1 MKFTYSWLKKYLDT
15 TASVNEVS
23 DTLTKIGIEV
33 EEIINPAD
41 ALKDFIIADVK
52 TVTNHPNSDH
62 LHILSVWTGKE
73 TLQVVCGAPNVYAGM
88 KSVLAQVGVLIP
100 KFNERIE
107 KGVIRGVESQG
118 MMCAEDELCIGD
130 DHTGI
135 IDLKTDLPAGTP
147 FTDYLKPDIIWEV
160 EVTPNRPDCYGV
172 EGIARD
178 LAATGIGMFNPAERK
193 EVVGSFDSPVTV
205 STQTNDC
212 PCFTL
217 RYIRGVKN
225 GESPDWLKKE
235 LSAVGLRPISVLVDI
250 TNYFNIGQCR
260 PLHVFDANKI
270 QGNLTVRGAKDGEKI
285 VCLDEKEYTLSD
297 GMVVVADEKAPQS
310 IAGVMGGSASGVD
323 ENTTNVLLE
332 SAYFEPISVAKTGRI
347 LNCDSDSRVRFERG
361 VDPLDTIAGNHR
373 ATQMILD
380 LCGGEA
386 SHIVVAGQEPQR
398 RQTITFDWGWPKK
411 MTGMD
416 IPKEESIRILKALGF
431 DVNGDEVVVPSWRWN
446 DVSMKA
452 DLVEEIARIYGYE
465 TLPES
470 PMRAD
475 GITTS
480 ILLPNQKR
488 EIAVR
493 RALANAGLNQA
504 ITWSFMDSKLAKLF
518 GSHNIRIQNPIA
530 SDLDELR
537 PSLVPNLLSAVG
549 RNNGRAMPNVR
560 LFEVGPQFF
569 GVNPNEQEIVACA
582 VRSGQT
588 NNRHW
593 ANPPR
598 AVDAFDAKADA
609 LTVLAAADVPM
620 GGLQI
625 LRNAPDWYHP
635 GRSGALCLGRNVLGY
650 FGEIHPLV
658 LKAFGIKEPVVACEV
673 FLDKLPPAKAKNK
686 TKLLTM
692 SNLMPL
698 SRDFAFVMDKTVD
711 AANLMNAIKGLDKE
725 LISDVRIFDVYEG
738 DKLPDGKKSI
748 ALEVVI
754 QPKEKTLT
762 DRDIELLSDRIIAVA
777 GKVAGATLRA

>member
-15 TASVNEVS
+15 TATVKEVS

-41 ALKDFIIADVK
+41 ALKDFIIADIK
-52 TVTNHPNSDH
+52 TVANHPNSDH

-118 MMCAEDELCIGD
+118 MMCAEDELGIGD

-147 FTDYLKPDIIWEV
+147 FVDYLKPDIIWEV

-178 LAATGIGMFNPAERK
+178 LAATGIGTFKPAERK
-193 EVVGSFDSPVTV
+193 EVAGLFPSPVTV
-205 STQTNDC
+205 TTQTTDC

-235 LSAVGLRPISVLVDI
+235 LSAVGLRPISALVDI

-260 PLHVFDANKI
+260 PLHVFDADKI
-270 QGNLTVRGAKDGEKI
+270 QGNLTVRKAKDGEKI
-285 VCLDEKEYTLSD
+285 ACLDEKEYTLSA
-297 GMVVVADEKAPQS
+297 GMVVVADEKGPQS
-310 IAGVMGGSASGVD
+310 IAGVMGGSDSGVD

-361 VDPLDTIAGNHR
+361 VDSLDTISGNHR

-386 SHIVVAGQEPQR
+386 SQIVVAGAEPQR
-398 RQTITFDWGWPKK
+398 RQTIMFDWNWPKK

-470 PMRAD
+470 PMRPD
-475 GITTS
+475 GIITS
-480 ILLPNQKR
+480 ILLPNQRR

-518 GSHNIRIQNPIA
+518 GTHGVRIQNPIA

-537 PSLVPNLLSAVG
+537 PSVVPNLLSAVK

-560 LFEVGPQFF
+560 LFEVGPQFL
-569 GVNPNEQEIVACA
+569 GANPNEQETVACA
-582 VRSGQT
+582 IRSGET
-588 NNRHW
+588 HNRHW
-593 ANPPR
+593 AQTPR
-598 AVDAFDAKADA
+598 PVDAFDAKEDA
-609 LTVLAAADVPM
+609 LTALAAADAPVA
-620 GGLQI
+620 GLQI
-625 LRNAPDWYHP
+625 FRNAPDWYHP
-635 GRSGALCLGRNVLGY
+635 GRSGALCLGKTALAY
-650 FGEIHPLV
+650 FGEIHPLI
-658 LKAFGIKEPVVACEV
+658 LKTFGVKGPVVACEV
-673 FLDKLPPAKAKNK
+673 FLDRLPPAKAKNK
-686 TKLLTM
+686 IKALTM

-698 SRDFAFVMDKTVD
+698 SRDFAFVMDKNVE
-711 AANLMNAIKGLDKE
+711 AARLMNAIKGLDKE
-725 LISDVRIFDVYEG
+725 LIADVRVFDMYEG

-762 DRDIELLSDRIIAVA
+762 DKDIELLSERIIAAA
-777 GKVAGATLRA
+777 GKVAGATLRV